1 MNNKKIQKEISSLKE
16 SLKEALYFKGQENNI
31 DFFISSLTEYN
42 PFNTTKEIEEWLTLI
57 NQTQYFSVE
66 KIPLNKLANWTT
78 DKKTGD
84 LRHDS
89 GGFFSIRGLD
99 VKTNWGNISFWSQPI
114 IYQPEIGIL
123 GIITKKINGILYF
136 LLQAKA
142 EPGNI
147 NTYQLSP
154 TVQATRSNYLQLHG
168 GKRTEYLEYFIN
180 NEKVEVLIDQLQS
193 EQGARFYQ
201 KRNRNIIIRVPNNY
215 DLTIHGNHRWL
226 TMGQILKLA
235 QKDNTVNM
243 DTRSVI
249 SSVSYEPERVI
260 SKKSVNIN
268 KLKSSLNNFTLANKS
283 KINFA
288 LQLMV
293 SSHPNT
299 IGLNSTQEILNKIS
313 KRKFECELKTKLIP
327 LNKIDEWVQT
337 ADEIFHPERKFFSVI
352 GVHIEAM
359 NREVISWD
367 QPIIKQDHSGVI
379 GFITKEINGILHFL
393 TQLKLECG
401 VMDLLEVSPTVQC
414 ITSNYNSNNLPTYVD
429 ELIKRKNFNTISDVF
444 QSEEGGRFFKES
456 NQNII
461 LQADDS
467 FEMSL
472 NNNFIWMTLGQLKQF
487 IKFNNFLNIEARS
500 LLSCLPSC

>member
-1 MNNKKIQKEISSLKE
+1 LHNNKIEKEIASLKE
-16 SLKEALYFKGQENNI
+16 SLKEILYFKGQENNI
-31 DFFISSLTEYN
+31 DFFISSLTEFN
-42 PFNTTKEIEEWLTLI
+42 PLNSTQEVEEWLTTI
-57 NQTQYFSVE
+57 NKTQYFSVD
-66 KIPLNKLANWTT
+66 KIPLNKLKNWST
-78 DKKTGD
+78 DKQTGD
-84 LRHDS
+84 LVHDS
-89 GGFFSIRGLD
+89 GGFFSIRGLN
-99 VKTNWGNISFWSQPI
+99 VKTNWGKISSWSQPI

-168 GKRTEYLEYFIN
+168 GKKTEYLEYFIN
-180 NEKVEVLIDQLQS
+180 NNKVEILIDQLQS

-201 KRNRNIIIRVPNNY
+201 KRNRNIIIRIPNNY
-215 DLTIHGNHRWL
+215 DLTIHKNHRWL

-260 SKKSVNIN
+260 SKKTIN
-268 KLKSSLNNFTLANKS
+268 EKKLNTALNNFALSNKS
-283 KINFA
+283 KINYA
-288 LQLMV
+288 SKLMV
-293 SSHPNT
+293 SSHSNT
-299 IGLNSTQEILNKIS
+299 VGFNSTQEILNKIS
-313 KRKFECELKTKLIP
+313 KRKFESELKTEIIP
-327 LNKIDEWVQT
+327 LNKIDKWIQSE
-337 ADEIFHPERKFFSVI
+337 DEIFHPERKFFSVI

-359 NREVISWD
+359 NREVSSWD
-367 QPIIKQDHSGVI
+367 QPIIKQDHRGLI
-379 GFITKEINGILHFL
+379 GFITKEINGVIHFL

-414 ITSNYNSNNLPTYVD
+414 ITSNYNNNNLPLYVD
-429 ELIKRKNFNTISDVF
+429 ELIKRKNFDIISDVF
-444 QSEEGGRFFKES
+444 QSEEGGRFFQES

-461 LQADDS
+461 LKADDS
-467 FEMSL
+467 FETNL
-472 NNNFIWMTLGQLKQF
+472 NHNFIWMTLGQLKQF

-500 LLSCLPSC
+500 LLSCLEIA